1 MRGFSVF
8 AAVLLFTMQSPAQ
21 ELRESRDVFDN
32 LSAEQLNLISESR
45 RAAQKELDEKAA
57 AFDTPGIASALGFP
71 SYLIAVARITAL
83 KLPDDTTHR
92 TRVTFHVEQYLR
104 GESNLAEFDVE
115 SRWVPKSSVSDEGP
129 LITIFS
135 NYRKTALDES
145 EPETGHRYIL
155 GYTLDYSDGE
165 PVFALGVVDLQDP
178 AQAELIGNIRRFFAM
193 DTEASLNGFETYLE
207 LLDDK
212 IPWIRDIAVHRLT
225 ESDNCNAAPVC
236 AERFSLA
243 VRRKLQSDT
252 PNERQEAVFWLV
264 WIDSVSSDRKRY
276 LEGLPVLP
284 DSALRD
290 LFDAA
295 IKDRNVVIGDEAF
308 MYREMF
314 EIRRSDSP
322 GECFVIVPPLRKSL
336 RMRSQA
342 QPPLPPNFPFTYSYG
357 CLPKQ

>member
-21 ELRESRDVFDN
+21 ESRESRDFFGN

-45 RAAQKELDEKAA
+45 RAARKELDEKAA

-71 SYLIAVARITAL
+71 SYLIAIARITAV
-83 KLPDDTTHR
+83 KLPDDTTPR

-129 LITIFS
+129 L
-135 NYRKTALDES
+135 YRKTALDES
-145 EPETGHRYIL
+145 EPKTGHRYIL

-178 AQAELIGNIRRFFAM
+178 AQAELIGNIRRFLAM

-212 IPWIRDIAVHRLT
+212 IPWIRDIAVHWLT
-225 ESDNCNAAPVC
+225 ESDSCNASPIC
-236 AERFSLA
+236 AERFSVA
-243 VRRKLQSDT
+243 VRRQLQSDT
-252 PNERQEAVFWLV
+252 PNERQEAVSWLV
-264 WIDSVSSDRKRY
+264 WVDSVSSAGKRY

-284 DSALRD
+284 DSALRV
-290 LFDAA
+290 LFNAA
-295 IKDRNVVIGDEAF
+295 IQDRNVVIGDEAF
-308 MYREMF
+308 EYREMF
-314 EIRRSDSP
+314 EMRRSGSP

-342 QPPLPPNFPFTYSYG
+342 QPPLRPNFPFTYSYG